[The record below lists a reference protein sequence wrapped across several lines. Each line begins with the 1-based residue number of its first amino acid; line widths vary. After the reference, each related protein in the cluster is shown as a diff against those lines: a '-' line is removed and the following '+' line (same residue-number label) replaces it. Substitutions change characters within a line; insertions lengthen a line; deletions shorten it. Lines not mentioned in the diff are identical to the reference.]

1 MCVMRKT
8 GCIILVF
15 RNLRYYIKNASS
27 SFARNGI
34 MTFASFITVT
44 CCLFLFG
51 VFLMFT
57 SNLSYITNQIE
68 SQCEIQAYLGSAAS
82 PHTQQNA
89 YNAILSLENVSD
101 ATIETKE
108 QAFKNF
114 KEQLGENSDVLEG
127 VEADEFLRT
136 SIKVS
141 LKDIRKSDDTAKRI
155 EKITGIETVKNRQDI
170 VNKVVRFTGVVNKG
184 SLIAMFILLIIAVF
198 IIQNTI
204 KLSVYAREE
213 EVHIMKFVG
222 ATDRFIRMPFV
233 IEGIMIGT
241 LGFIVSYTVIALGYN
256 AAISS
261 IENLIQLFEFLPI
274 QKCAFPLALCM
285 AAFGIFMGAAGSGIS
300 LKRYLKV

>member
-1 MCVMRKT
+1 MTRKT

-27 SFARNGI
+27 SFVRNGI

-57 SNLSYITNQIE
+57 TNLSYITSQIE

-82 PHTQQNA
+82 LQTQQNA
-89 YNAILSLENVSD
+89 YNAILALDNVSD

-114 KEQLGENSDVLEG
+114 KAQLGENADVLEG
-127 VEADEFLRT
+127 VEAGEFLRS

-141 LKDIRKSDDTAKRI
+141 LHDIRKSDETAKLI
-155 EKITGIETVKNRQDI
+155 DKITGIETVKNRQDI
-170 VNKVVRFTGVVNKG
+170 VDKVVRFTGIVNKG
-184 SLIAMFILLIIAVF
+184 SMIAMLVLLIIAVF

-241 LGFIVSYTVIALGYN
+241 LGFIASYVVIALGYG

-274 QKCAFPLALCM
+274 QKCALPLGVCM
-285 AAFGIFMGAAGSGIS
+285 AIFGIFMGAVGSGIS

>member
-1 MCVMRKT
+1 MMRKT

-27 SFARNGI
+27 SFVRNGI

-68 SQCEIQAYLGSAAS
+68 SQCEIQAYLGSEAS
-82 PHTQQNA
+82 VQTQQNA
-89 YNAILSLENVSD
+89 FNAILSLENVSD
-101 ATIETKE
+101 AAIETKE

-114 KEQLGENSDVLEG
+114 KDQLGENSDVLEG

-184 SLIAMFILLIIAVF
+184 SLIAMFILLVIAVF

-274 QKCAFPLALCM
+274 QKCALPLALSM